1 MQLQFNL
8 IPFKA
13 PENPVSF
20 HFFKMKKDDS
30 FRPLK
35 KDEYPAELV
44 GSYEHELADIQNLY
58 CNFSETETNPDYTV
72 YVDLN
77 NSTLFAIHYFR
88 HLLWKYFLSLDNVVV
103 SPNFINDIEILIPAK
118 AQNEDDITIYYCF
131 TIKLQH
137 ARISEYFEMVISYD
151 GVTRQYMKPVSQLG
165 DIDAKH
171 IQNVV
176 LDKQTYN
183 YRLSNSIVNYRL
195 DEAFPIISNTL
206 KKILNL
212 SYENNRT
219 ENKYINTKKLIQGFC
234 QNHIFSKGFGNIL
247 NLMDKDLYILP
258 SDKVKTLPDNSN
270 DLLFSDYL
278 NNQQIDKSPL
288 FGFKKIGPF
297 KTANIKGNNLKIFF
311 IYQESTGLKAR
322 DYYYEA
328 LLNGAIPAT
337 FRKDNGQLIDY
348 KKIKPL
354 SKAIRQHFSTDPN
367 GDITFT
373 NLNTALNEIKTK
385 LNAKN
390 FVNGNTYLA
399 IYVSPINK
407 DSREDTHYQTVYAGI
422 KELIINKGATI
433 QCIYENRYLEDSIQ
447 FQFTNIQAA
456 ILAKIGGT
464 PWKLSTTNHNNLII
478 GVGAFYSSRKNK
490 RYIGSAFRFDGSG
503 VFHEFSCFHES
514 EHETLIAKIRSA
526 LKDYI
531 QHNEGNPPQRIIIHF
546 YKKMSKDDWKPI
558 LRMLKGLKYEIP
570 IIVATIFKTESK
582 DIVAFDN
589 DCPDLMPLSGTYIP
603 IDDNTFL
610 LYNNAKYKQES
621 WDKSQDRK
629 TYSFPIK
636 IKLDS
641 KNSDIL
647 NNEGVI
653 EETLVQIYQLSRMYW
668 KSVDQQNIPITV
680 KYPEMIAEIVP
691 YFQSENIPN
700 PQFGCRNLWFL

>member
-8 IPFKA
+8 IPFLA
-13 PENPVSF
+13 PENPVPF

-35 KDEYPAELV
+35 KDEYPAELI
-44 GSYEHELADIQNLY
+44 SNYEQELKDIQNLY
-58 CNFSETETNPDYTV
+58 CNFSETDTNPDYTV
-72 YVDLN
+72 SVDLN

-88 HLLWKYFLSLDNVVV
+88 HLLQKYFLSLESVVV
-103 SPNFINDIEILIPAK
+103 SPNFINDIEILIPARV
-118 AQNEDDITIYYCF
+118 QNEVNITLYYCF
-131 TIKLQH
+131 TLKLQY
-137 ARISEYFEMVISYD
+137 ARISENFEMVISYD
-151 GVTRQYMKPVSQLG
+151 GVTRQYMKPVSLLG

-183 YRLSNSIVNYRL
+183 YRSSNSIVNYRL
-195 DEAFPIISNTL
+195 DEAYPIISNTL
-206 KKILNL
+206 KKKLNL
-212 SYENNRT
+212 SYEYNRT
-219 ENKYINTKKLIQGFC
+219 ENKYTHTKKLIQGFC
-234 QNHIFSKGFGNIL
+234 QSYIFSEGFGNIL
-247 NLMDKDLYILP
+247 KLASKDLYILP
-258 SDKVKTLPDNSN
+258 SDKVKSLPDSSN

-278 NNQQIDKSPL
+278 NNQKINKSPL
-288 FGFKKIGPF
+288 HGFKTIGPF

-311 IYQESTGLKAR
+311 IFQEGTGEKAR
-322 DYYYEA
+322 DYYYDA

-337 FRKDNGQLIDY
+337 FKNESGQLINY

-367 GDITFT
+367 GDITFSS
-373 NLNTALNEIKTK
+373 LDTALNEIKTK
-385 LNAKN
+385 LNGKN
-390 FVNGNTYLA
+390 FINGNTYLA
-399 IYVSPINK
+399 IYVSPISK
-407 DSREDTHYQTVYAGI
+407 DSREDSHYQTVYAGI

-433 QCIYENRYLEDSIQ
+433 QCIYENRYLEDSLQ
-447 FQFTNIQAA
+447 YQFTNIQAA

-478 GVGAFYSSRKNK
+478 GVGAFYSTRKNK

-514 EHETLIAKIRSA
+514 EHETLIAKIRNA
-526 LKDYI
+526 LKDFI

-558 LRMLKGLKYEIP
+558 LRMLKGLNYEIP
-570 IIVATIFKTESK
+570 IIVATIFKTETK

-589 DCPDLMPLSGTYIP
+589 NCADLMPLSGTYIE
-603 IDDNTFL
+603 IDHNTFL
-610 LYNNAKYKQES
+610 LYNNAKHKQES
-621 WDKSQDRK
+621 WDKSTDRK
-629 TYSFPIK
+629 IYHFPIK
-636 IKLDS
+636 VKLDS
-641 KNSDIL
+641 RNSVVL
-647 NNEGVI
+647 KK
-653 EETLVQIYQLSRMYW
+653 EEIVKDTITQIYQLSRMYW

-691 YFQSENIPN
+691 FFQSENIPN
-700 PQFGCRNLWFL
+700 PQFGCKNLWFL